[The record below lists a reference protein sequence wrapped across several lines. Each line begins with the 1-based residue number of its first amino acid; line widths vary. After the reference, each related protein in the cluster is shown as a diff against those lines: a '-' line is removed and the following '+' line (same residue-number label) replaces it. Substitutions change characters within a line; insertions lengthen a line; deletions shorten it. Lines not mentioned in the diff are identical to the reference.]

1 MTQPI
6 GIVELQELV
15 LPALANHHGTLFAGQ
30 GLQLMAKAAFLA
42 ARSLAQREVVMAA
55 VSRVDFVAPA
65 PVGHGLTLRA
75 WVSRVGRSSMTVCVT
90 GLADL
95 PGTPPEEVHKDPLQS
110 SLPCSACGLGRSA
123 ALSSLSIATAID
135 CERRLAPH
143 PDPHPSHSA
152 RAQQKVLEGLF
163 GMVAVDAKGR
173 PVSLDCAY
181 LNQETP
187 L

>member
-1 MTQPI
+1 M
-6 GIVELQELV
+6 QELV

-65 PVGHGLTLRA
+65 PVGHALTLRA

-90 GLADL
+90 GSAGL
-95 PGTPPEEVHKDPLQS
+95 PGTPPELVLQ
-110 SLPCSACGLGRSA
+110 
-123 ALSSLSIATAID
+123 
-135 CERRLAPH
+135 
-143 PDPHPSHSA
+143 
-152 RAQQKVLEGLF
+152 GLF
-163 GMVAVDAKGR
+163 DMVAVDAKGR
-173 PVSLDCAY
+173 PIPLDCAY
-181 LNQETP
+181 LNQEPP